1 MDETFI
7 RRRFAMMASVPRLM
21 LTQDRWLL
29 PEGIEEIFP
38 DEAEGLDRLGRGLI
52 DRFAS
57 WGYRLVMP
65 PMIDFLD
72 SLRVGTGHELD
83 LQTFKLTDPVS
94 GRLIG
99 LRADMTPQVAR
110 IDARSAASGLPSR
123 LCYVGSVLHALPGHL
138 EKSRNPLQVGAEL
151 YGHAGESAAIEVI
164 RLMLETLD
172 FAGVS
177 EPHLD
182 LGHVSIYRELAG
194 QAGLLSTQEA
204 DLFNILQR
212 KDASDLEEFLA
223 DAGVTGT
230 VKRMLSALLDLNGPS
245 GVVEAARSSLAA
257 GGPVIAAALDELD
270 AIAGRLQA
278 RFPGLPLNIDLAE
291 LRGYHYHTGV
301 VFAALAPGQGREIAR
316 GGRYDDIGRVFGH
329 ARPAVGFSADL
340 KMLARLSESEGQT
353 TSVNRIFAPAIDDP
367 ELERT
372 IQRLRRQGQVVIQ
385 SLGSPGES
393 AQALGCSQT
402 LRKCAAHWQIG

>member
-1 MDETFI
+1 MI
-7 RRRFAMMASVPRLM
+7 APAPRRM
-21 LTQDRWLL
+21 LTQDHWLL

-38 DEAEGLDRLGRGLI
+38 DEAESLDRLGRGLI
-52 DRFAS
+52 DRFSS

-72 SLRVGTGHELD
+72 SLLVGTGHELD

-110 IDARSAASGLPSR
+110 IDARSADSGLPSR

-151 YGHAGESAAIEVI
+151 YGYAGESAAIEMI
-164 RLMLETLD
+164 RLMLETMDL
-172 FAGVS
+172 AGVR

-182 LGHVSIYRELAG
+182 LGHVSVYRELAC
-194 QAGLLSTQEA
+194 QAGLTATQEA
-204 DLFNILQR
+204 ELFDILQR
-212 KDASDLEEFLA
+212 KDISDLDDFLLATGASDS
-223 DAGVTGT
+223 
-230 VKRMLSALLDLNGPS
+230 VKAMISALLDLNGPS
-245 GVVEAARSSLAA
+245 GVIAAARIRLAA
-257 GGPVIAAALDELD
+257 GGAVIARALDELEI
-270 AIAGRLQA
+270 IADRLQE
-278 RFPGLPLNIDLAE
+278 RFPSLPLNLDLAE

-301 VFAALAPGQGREIAR
+301 VFAAFVPGQGREIAR

-340 KMLARLSESEGQT
+340 KMLVRVSEHEGQAAP
-353 TSVNRIFAPAIDDP
+353 SNRIFAPAIDDP
-367 ELERT
+367 QLDHT
-372 IQRLRRQGQVVIQ
+372 IRSLRRQGQVVIQ
-385 SLGSPGES
+385 ALGSTEES
-393 AQALGCSQT
+393 AKALGCNQA
-402 LRKCAAHWQIG
+402 LQKRDNHWQIV

>member
-1 MDETFI
+1 
-7 RRRFAMMASVPRLM
+7 M

-38 DEAEGLDRLGRGLI
+38 DEAETLDRLSRGLI

-83 LQTFKLTDPVS
+83 LQTFKLTDPVG

-110 IDARSAASGLPSR
+110 LDARSATSGLPSR

-151 YGHAGESAAIEVI
+151 YGHAGQSAAIEVI
-164 RLMLETLD
+164 RLMLEMLD
-172 FAGVS
+172 FAGVR

-182 LGHVSIYRELAG
+182 IGHVSIYRELAS
-194 QAGLLSTQEA
+194 QAGLTSSQEA
-204 DLFNILQR
+204 DLFEILQR
-212 KDASDLEEFLA
+212 KDGSDLEQFLR
-223 DAGVTGT
+223 DAGVTGALSN
-230 VKRMLSALLDLNGPS
+230 MLGALMDLNGPS
-245 GVVEAARSSLAA
+245 GVIEAARRSLST
-257 GGPVIAAALDELD
+257 GGATLASALDELEI
-270 AIAGRLQA
+270 IAGKLQD
-278 RFPGLPLNIDLAE
+278 RFPELPINIDLAE

-301 VFAALAPGQGREIAR
+301 VFAALVPGQGREIAR
-316 GGRYDDIGRVFGH
+316 GGRYDDIGQVFGH

-340 KMLARLSESEGQT
+340 KMLARLSESERQVT
-353 TSVNRIFAPAIDDP
+353 PVNRIFAPAIEDP
-367 ELERT
+367 ELDRT

-385 SLGSPGES
+385 SLGASGET
-393 AQALGCSQT
+393 AQALGCGQV
-402 LRKCAAHWQIG
+402 LQKQAKHWRIG